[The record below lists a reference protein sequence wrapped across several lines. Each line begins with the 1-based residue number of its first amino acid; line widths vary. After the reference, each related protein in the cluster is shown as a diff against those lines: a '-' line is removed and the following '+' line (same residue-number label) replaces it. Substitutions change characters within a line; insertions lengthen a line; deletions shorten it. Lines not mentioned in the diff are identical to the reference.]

1 MYKNRVMQHIFS
13 EGMINQFLTSGNSL
27 GIIQSNYFWD
37 LEMSHLTLLIETDQ
51 MLNDEIDAKVKGN
64 MLRLEVQLDTGPALI
79 TFEVELKSG
88 FQYSILSC
96 KAENPRQ
103 IKIIFE
109 YRSHISNYYN

>member
-51 MLNDEIDAKVKGN
+51 MFKDEIEAKRGQCAPKAHLHKN
-64 MLRLEVQLDTGPALI
+64 RCYLRIRL
-79 TFEVELKSG
+79 
-88 FQYSILSC
+88 
-96 KAENPRQ
+96 
-103 IKIIFE
+103 
-109 YRSHISNYYN
+109 